1 MTSLFFAETPSFRGW
16 MLSLISVMIHTILA
30 PTPRAVGYE
39 RSEAALLWR
48 KAPKRTPST
57 ASEAAEAKAEAAW
70 SGCAAMLLACSRLL
84 LKKKD
89 IVIKELFANNDLG
102 HCS

>member
-1 MTSLFFAETPSFRGW
+1 

-39 RSEAALLWR
+39 RSEAALWR
-48 KAPKRTPST
+48 KAPKRTAAT

>member
-1 MTSLFFAETPSFRGW
+1 
-16 MLSLISVMIHTILA
+16 MIHTILA

-39 RSEAALLWR
+39 RSEAALWR
-48 KAPKRTPST
+48 KAPKRTP
-57 ASEAAEAKAEAAW
+57 AAAAGAAEAKAEAALFGW
-70 SGCAAMLLACSRLL
+70 AAMLLACSRLL

>member
-1 MTSLFFAETPSFRGW
+1 

-39 RSEAALLWR
+39 RSEAALWR

-70 SGCAAMLLACSRLL
+70 SG
-84 LKKKD
+84 
-89 IVIKELFANNDLG
+89 
-102 HCS
+102 

>member
-1 MTSLFFAETPSFRGW
+1 

-39 RSEAALLWR
+39 RSEAALWR
-48 KAPKRTPST
+48 KAPKRTAAT
-57 ASEAAEAKAEAAW
+57 ASEAAELRIKAEAAW
-70 SGCAAMLLACSRLL
+70 SGCAMLLACSRLL